1 MFWLKVAVSSQ
12 HTLQFWL
19 GEGVAGFSICDT
31 DAGYSEK
38 VKCCSVICTLRD
50 NPQIYSSKI
59 ILFQT
64 LLGWRGVFKNFDSQ
78 EDQRYRSEG

>member
-19 GEGVAGFSICDT
+19 EVGVAGFSICDT

-38 VKCCSVICTLRD
+38 VKCCSVICTLDD
-50 NPQIYSSKI
+50 NPQIYSNKI

-64 LLGWRGVFKNFDSQ
+64 LLEWRGVFKNFISQ
-78 EDQRYRSEG
+78 EDQRYRSQG